1 MYFELYFNC
10 FFEFLI
16 VLRKI
21 KVLFGIFRSIVPK
34 NNIDFGNWLAI
45 GSTVKMI
52 TMASQ
57 DWIFFKNLPDVT
69 RKPWKLVRFR
79 EPFITFLMW
88 CKIRIVC
95 KSQKLFPFC
104 KSIDQKKFKICLFLS
119 KVKAA
124 KELT

>member
-79 EPFITFLMW
+79 EPFITFLM
-88 CKIRIVC
+88 
-95 KSQKLFPFC
+95 
-104 KSIDQKKFKICLFLS
+104 
-119 KVKAA
+119 
-124 KELT
+124 